1 MKYFVIVGLNRKRV
15 ETLVYSTTPDKQ
27 LNREHNIHYNAE
39 GDTLGS
45 IIMLHAP
52 FWKN

>member
-1 MKYFVIVGLNRKRV
+1 MIVGLNRTRV
-15 ETLVYSTTPDKQ
+15 QALVYSTTPDKQ
-27 LNREHNIHYNAE
+27 LNREHNKHYNTE
-39 GDTLGS
+39 GDTQGS